1 MRARHRPPKGRVQVK
16 TEKPVGKEDDLK
28 MPAADFDQIMG
39 KVLGASGKEKQ
50 GGKLNDLRNDEQKHP
65 GQLPTRKRQYTDVR
79 VTETPGTIP
88 APPLKPEK
96 K

>member
-1 MRARHRPPKGRVQVK
+1 MKK
-16 TEKPVGKEDDLK
+16 TESPVGNESELR
-28 MPAADFDQIMG
+28 MPADEFDSIMG
-39 KVLGASGKEKQ
+39 KVLGAGSQEKR
-50 GGKLNDLRNDEQKHP
+50 GGKLNDLLNDQKKHP
-65 GQLPTRKRQYTDVR
+65 GQLPTKGGRQYTDVR

>member
-1 MRARHRPPKGRVQVK
+1 MKAG
-16 TEKPVGKEDDLK
+16 KPTGSESELT
-28 MPAADFDQIMG
+28 MPADEFDSIMG
-39 KVLGASGKEKQ
+39 KVLGASGGQEKR
-50 GGKLNDLRNDEQKHP
+50 GGKLNDLRNDQKKHP
-65 GQLPTRKRQYTDVR
+65 GQLPTKGGRQYTDVR